1 VLGGLLTG
9 AYLVLVLMR
18 TLDEPAAP
26 AAPLQPVAPW
36 REAVPLV
43 LALLAVFM
51 GLAGALP

>member
-1 VLGGLLTG
+1 MMRALG
-9 AYLVLVLMR
+9 
-18 TLDEPAAP
+18 EPP
-26 AAPLQPVAPW
+26 SRPLRRNGRRV